1 MNILKKDGKGGFL
14 MSETNGAR
22 LLISSAIGAGI
33 GVLCAAVLIFVMAA
47 VLAVG
52 NIPAVLIMPLAT
64 AALAIGGFT
73 SGTAASKLSKSRGMA
88 CGAIAGTLFFLLVWA
103 SGGIIGEAAF
113 GAVTAIKAGIMI
125 LAAALGGI
133 IGVNKQ

>member
-1 MNILKKDGKGGFL
+1 

-33 GVLCAAVLIFVMAA
+33 GVLCAAVLIFAMAA
-47 VLAVG
+47 VLTVG
-52 NIPAVLIMPLAT
+52 NIPAALIMPLAT
-64 AALAIGGFT
+64 AALALGGF
-73 SGTAASKLSKSRGMA
+73 AAGIAAAKLSKSRGMV
-88 CGAIAGTLFFLLVWA
+88 CGIAAGVIFFLLVWA

-133 IGVNKQ
+133 IGVNTQ

>member
-1 MNILKKDGKGGFL
+1 
-14 MSETNGAR
+14 MSEKNGAW

-33 GVLCAAVLIFVMAA
+33 GTLCAAVLIFAMAA
-47 VLAVG
+47 VLAIG
-52 NIPAVLIMPLAT
+52 NIPTALIIPLVT
-64 AALAIGGFT
+64 AALAFGGF
-73 SGTAASKLSKSRGMA
+73 AAGIAAAKLSKSRGMV
-88 CGAIAGTLFFLLVWA
+88 CGAIAGALFFLLVWA

-113 GAVTAIKAGIMI
+113 GAITAIKAGIMI